1 MKIKRNQRLHSSTA
15 RSDPP
20 PSPITADED
29 QPSFPP
35 LLDSG
40 TQSMD
45 TPPTH
50 SLPLAHSPSSP
61 SFGGHEPISDQLY
74 CSVDQR
80 EKDPSRTV
88 ELEEPESEA
97 EENDEVAPL
106 SMLLGDGWSQTPFVD
121 DLDLYSEYLAACEH
135 ADDPL
140 GPMRLHFSDEEIGVH
155 TDDYEL
161 NSTDDMQEDEDP
173 LGLLSG
179 TWIISPLLS
188 PSLNSSQIMLRPH
201 YMLVQPIHGHLYR

>member
-1 MKIKRNQRLHSSTA
+1 
-15 RSDPP
+15 
-20 PSPITADED
+20 
-29 QPSFPP
+29 
-35 LLDSG
+35 
-40 TQSMD
+40 MD